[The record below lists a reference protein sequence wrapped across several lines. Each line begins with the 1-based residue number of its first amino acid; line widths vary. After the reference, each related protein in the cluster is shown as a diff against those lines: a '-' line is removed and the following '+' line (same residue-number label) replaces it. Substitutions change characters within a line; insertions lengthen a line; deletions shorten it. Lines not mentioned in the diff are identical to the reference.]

1 MEEEKEE
8 DTEKLRIVFLLRRTQ
23 KYLFHQKVPAP
34 PPQRLPLGRR
44 SVGGCLS
51 RWTLQETETFEE
63 EGEEDLKPCFPF
75 WRAESTSQ
83 LVFKLSLVKTISP
96 VPLPQLSKEE
106 GEGNF
111 KQVWEASRLAF
122 GRLFIILHKNPWTSG
137 VFLTNNSRAMMHK
150 RQHWSKFKIL
160 KVQNMSL
167 SRSVCNW
174 PLPLSDPPYSFPL
187 LGGSTKQC

>member
-1 MEEEKEE
+1 MGSPRQTFAGDTRLNRAGESVGSRGRDGVPPIWRYTPTFWNTLSPASPKMEEEKEE

-83 LVFKLSLVKTISP
+83 LVFKLSLVKTIS
-96 VPLPQLSKEE
+96 LLS
-106 GEGNF
+106 
-111 KQVWEASRLAF
+111 
-122 GRLFIILHKNPWTSG
+122 PCP
-137 VFLTNNSRAMMHK
+137 NSPRK
-150 RQHWSKFKIL
+150 REKAISNKYEKL
-160 KVQNMSL
+160 VV
-167 SRSVCNW
+167 SRSEDSSLFC
-174 PLPLSDPPYSFPL
+174 
-187 LGGSTKQC
+187 TKIPELQGFS